1 MLHPDYLVSGDA
13 FYYNSA
19 GTIVTLPLGTVTI
32 QETKAPEG
40 YLINSELFIR
50 QITAS
55 GSMESVETYNE
66 PIVKE
71 NVIRGGVSV
80 ENGTLSSTKKALPR
94 ATPPSLALCW
104 RS

>member
-40 YLINSELFIR
+40 YLINNELFIR
-50 QITAS
+50 GFT
-55 GSMESVETYNE
+55 
-66 PIVKE
+66 
-71 NVIRGGVSV
+71 
-80 ENGTLSSTKKALPR
+80 
-94 ATPPSLALCW
+94 
-104 RS
+104 